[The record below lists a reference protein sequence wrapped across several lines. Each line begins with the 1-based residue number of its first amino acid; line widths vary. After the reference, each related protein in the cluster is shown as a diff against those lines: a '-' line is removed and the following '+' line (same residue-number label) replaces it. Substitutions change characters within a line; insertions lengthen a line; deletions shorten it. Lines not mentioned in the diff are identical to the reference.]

1 MIILDPKK
9 VQVGHFCA
17 ARFPTGTLYIWYHRR
32 QSQKLLTNFNSAN
45 GGDDYFYRAEI
56 LAVQYQS
63 RFVDVRY
70 IDYGNTAHISTD
82 NLIDLPKSLTKL
94 APQAIHCR
102 LPLTKE
108 VFMRNRMYQAL
119 TSYQE
124 RCNSGDHLG
133 MEIYEIPTHAK
144 QPAKVNLIINN
155 VPLLTRKD
163 SKPKSG
169 PVQLYQKKLSVK
181 CTYKFTIIEGTD
193 FYTTSLP

>member
-1 MIILDPKK
+1 M
-9 VQVGHFCA
+9 
-17 ARFPTGTLYIWYHRR
+17 
-32 QSQKLLTNFNSAN
+32 
-45 GGDDYFYRAEI
+45 
-56 LAVQYQS
+56 AVHYQS

-193 FYTTSLP
+193 FHSVPRYFLPRSYRKMAKAVILPDHKGRVDDIQ

>member
-1 MIILDPKK
+1 MA
-9 VQVGHFCA
+9 VH
-17 ARFPTGTLYIWYHRR
+17 Y
-32 QSQKLLTNFNSAN
+32 QSQ
-45 GGDDYFYRAEI
+45 
-56 LAVQYQS
+56 
-63 RFVDVRY
+63 FVDVRY

-82 NLIDLPKSLTKL
+82 NLIDLPKSLTTL

-108 VFMRNRMYQAL
+108 VFIRNRMHTAL
-119 TSYQE
+119 TQYQD
-124 RCNSGDHLG
+124 RCNSGDTLG

-144 QPAKVNLIINN
+144 QPAKVNLLINN

-181 CTYKFTIIEGTD
+181 STYKFTIIEGTD
-193 FYTTSLP
+193 FQ

>member
-1 MIILDPKK
+1 MPNFYIE
-9 VQVGHFCA
+9 FT
-17 ARFPTGTLYIWYHRR
+17 RFL
-32 QSQKLLTNFNSAN
+32 AN

-56 LAVQYQS
+56 LAVHYQS
-63 RFVDVRY
+63 QFVDVRY

-82 NLIDLPKSLTKL
+82 NLIDLPKSLTTL

-108 VFMRNRMYQAL
+108 VFIRNRMYTAL
-119 TSYQE
+119 TQYQD
-124 RCNSGDHLG
+124 RCNSGDTLG

-144 QPAKVNLIINN
+144 QPAKVNLLINN

-163 SKPKSG
+163 SKPKTG

-181 CTYKFTIIEGTD
+181 STYKFTIIEGTD
-193 FYTTSLP
+193 FQHSIQLTTTVRGSLISLVSQKTMLKS